1 MDDKNTFNRKPLVA
15 AVATACAAMAGPAP
29 AQDAGEAQIEEI
41 LVTATRRAT
50 SVTDIPYNISAM
62 TGDSLDT
69 LQAVSQ
75 YDVLRAMYGITV
87 IDRGYR
93 NGGMVNSIVIRG
105 LNVDNGQNGDIML
118 NAVPTVATYY
128 DNSPMYANF
137 LVKDVE
143 RVEVLRGPQ
152 GTLYGSGSLGGT
164 VRYITRTPSTEGFES
179 DIELDYGQTAG
190 SDGNNL
196 AADVMVN
203 VPMGDIAA
211 LRVNYSHIDNDGVI
225 DYVNAYQLNSFREPL
240 VNVNGDCVDPRAATD
255 QQLLFNT
262 GCFEEVKDAD
272 TVEIDYVRAAVRVEP
287 SDNFWGQLTYHY
299 QDDTIGARRST
310 TLGNNNQPTDSP
322 LYFEYGDDD
331 SGQVIL
337 EPSERE
343 ASLAALDL
351 EWDMGFATFTSTT
364 SVYDHEGVGESDN
377 GGLWASGGQVD
388 PDNSNDWNFLFYG
401 GAWPRPIQRAERGYT
416 DEVLTQEFRLVSN
429 TGDSKFDWIVGAFY
443 MDQDT
448 NVYQLSHNPGMN
460 LFKNAC
466 RNTGD
471 PVCTTGGLYGGFW
484 PRFYEGDLSEIDF
497 EYRRDTNYE
506 EMALYGELTYHFTDN
521 FRITGGFRWFDN
533 ETVNDTILGFPLP
546 PGSTSP
552 AAPQSTDQDDDVL
565 VKLNTSWNFN
575 ANNMAYFTYSE
586 GYRHGGAQA
595 VPSLDNG
602 DPFGEPNAEGIRAF
616 QSDSVQN
623 YELGIKGGYGRF
635 QYTANAFYVDWQ
647 DPQLNTTSAF
657 FGFYLAA
664 NGDQATTK
672 GIELEAEGYVGD
684 SFHYRAG
691 YTYVNAELE
700 KDFISPQTGG
710 VVAPAGSTLPGAP
723 ESVLSLNL
731 DNTWQVGS
739 DMDLIG
745 AVDVYYQSESENFIN
760 QASLVNET
768 FDSFTLLGASVTLA
782 SGPWRATLYGR
793 NLTDEAAP
801 SGGFAQS
808 NWSYDTGIFENW
820 YGNGNR
826 QFIVQPRTFGLKI
839 GYRF

>member
-69 LQAVSQ
+69 LQAVTQ

-87 IDRGYR
+87 VDRGYR

-211 LRVNYSHIDNDGVI
+211 LRVNYSHIDNDGSI
-225 DYVNAYQLNSFREPL
+225 DYVNAYQLNEFREPL

-471 PVCTTGGLYGGFW
+471 PVCTTGWL
-484 PRFYEGDLSEIDF
+484 
-497 EYRRDTNYE
+497 
-506 EMALYGELTYHFTDN
+506 
-521 FRITGGFRWFDN
+521 
-533 ETVNDTILGFPLP
+533 
-546 PGSTSP
+546 
-552 AAPQSTDQDDDVL
+552 
-565 VKLNTSWNFN
+565 
-575 ANNMAYFTYSE
+575 
-586 GYRHGGAQA
+586 
-595 VPSLDNG
+595 
-602 DPFGEPNAEGIRAF
+602 
-616 QSDSVQN
+616 
-623 YELGIKGGYGRF
+623 
-635 QYTANAFYVDWQ
+635 
-647 DPQLNTTSAF
+647 
-657 FGFYLAA
+657 LAA
-664 NGDQATTK
+664 LLRGRPLRDRLRVPPRHQLRGN
-672 GIELEAEGYVGD
+672 
-684 SFHYRAG
+684 
-691 YTYVNAELE
+691 
-700 KDFISPQTGG
+700 
-710 VVAPAGSTLPGAP
+710 
-723 ESVLSLNL
+723 
-731 DNTWQVGS
+731 
-739 DMDLIG
+739 G
-745 AVDVYYQSESENFIN
+745 AVRRADV
-760 QASLVNET
+760 SLH
-768 FDSFTLLGASVTLA
+768 
-782 SGPWRATLYGR
+782 
-793 NLTDEAAP
+793 
-801 SGGFAQS
+801 
-808 NWSYDTGIFENW
+808 
-820 YGNGNR
+820 
-826 QFIVQPRTFGLKI
+826 
-839 GYRF
+839 

>member
-69 LQAVSQ
+69 LQAVTQ

-87 IDRGYR
+87 VDRGYR

-211 LRVNYSHIDNDGVI
+211 LRVNYSHIDNDGSI
-225 DYVNAYQLNSFREPL
+225 DYVNAYQLNEFREPL

-506 EMALYGELTYHFTDN
+506 EMALYGELTT
-521 FRITGGFRWFDN
+521 
-533 ETVNDTILGFPLP
+533 
-546 PGSTSP
+546 SASP
-552 AAPQSTDQDDDVL
+552 AAS
-565 VKLNTSWNFN
+565 
-575 ANNMAYFTYSE
+575 
-586 GYRHGGAQA
+586 
-595 VPSLDNG
+595 
-602 DPFGEPNAEGIRAF
+602 
-616 QSDSVQN
+616 
-623 YELGIKGGYGRF
+623 
-635 QYTANAFYVDWQ
+635 
-647 DPQLNTTSAF
+647 
-657 FGFYLAA
+657 
-664 NGDQATTK
+664 
-672 GIELEAEGYVGD
+672 
-684 SFHYRAG
+684 
-691 YTYVNAELE
+691 
-700 KDFISPQTGG
+700 
-710 VVAPAGSTLPGAP
+710 AGSTTRP
-723 ESVLSLNL
+723 STTRS
-731 DNTWQVGS
+731 S
-739 DMDLIG
+739 
-745 AVDVYYQSESENFIN
+745 
-760 QASLVNET
+760 ASRCR
-768 FDSFTLLGASVTLA
+768 
-782 SGPWRATLYGR
+782 RAR
-793 NLTDEAAP
+793 
-801 SGGFAQS
+801 
-808 NWSYDTGIFENW
+808 
-820 YGNGNR
+820 
-826 QFIVQPRTFGLKI
+826 PRPPRRSRRT
-839 GYRF
+839 RTTTCW